1 MVIEMKKSSYTYNGV
16 EYEFEYKTNL
26 KASEKIAFV
35 NLVINTLIE
44 DAYFSVLRNLIFD
57 FELIRAFTNIDVSE
71 IAKSKN
77 AIDKIEYF
85 LENTN
90 IVEIIKADI
99 PISLIVE
106 LNNCIDD
113 NIQYRT
119 GIKVKTI
126 ENALVSILEMLEER
140 IKKAN
145 VKDLM
150 NDYFKSDD
158 YKKHLAELQSKPDTN
173 FADNL
178 LRVVKA
184 AKE

>member
-1 MVIEMKKSSYTYNGV
+1 MVVETKKGSYTYNGV

-26 KASEKIAFV
+26 KASEKIDFV
-35 NLVINTLIE
+35 NLVVNSLVE
-44 DAYFSVLRNLIFD
+44 DGYFSILRNMLFD

-71 IAKSKN
+71 IANSVN

-90 IVEIIKADI
+90 IVEVIKANI
-99 PISLIVE
+99 SISLIIE
-106 LNNCIDD
+106 LNNCVDD

-126 ENALVSILEMLEER
+126 ENALVSILEVLEEKV
-140 IKKAN
+140 KKVN

-158 YKKHLAELQSKPDTN
+158 YKKHLAELQNKPDIN
-173 FADNL
+173 FADNI